1 MCVSTT
7 VSVSVVQ
14 KRFII
19 PVLFFLTR
27 SIFNS
32 LCVVTQFQ
40 VSWRYI
46 LATMAEAKTSQQEE
60 YYSNSKYS
68 GIFQNSDVVSKTRWC
83 PHLTL
88 K

>member
-1 MCVSTT
+1 MYVNYSSTN
-7 VSVSVVQ
+7 VFLSVVQ
-14 KRFII
+14 KRFLF
-19 PVLFFLTR
+19 PVILFLTR
-27 SIFNS
+27 RIFNS

-46 LATMAEAKTSQQEE
+46 LETMAEAKTSQQGE

-68 GIFQNSDVVSKTRWC
+68 SIFQNSDVVSKS
-83 PHLTL
+83 